1 MSFEKLNNVEL
12 PNEQAF
18 DKVLDAIHHRVAR
31 VFFQR
36 NTRIKDNLN
45 NKKVGV
51 RTGRLRNAQQV
62 QTSRNGFEIEAFI
75 HNNVSYASRLEHGFK
90 GTEQVKEHKRK
101 MSQVFGKRVT
111 PFFANV
117 RSHSRNVNQKA
128 RSFFYSE
135 LNDID
140 KELEDVIDSLVEKE
154 LWLTMKRKS

>member
-18 DKVLDAIHHRVAR
+18 DKVLDAIHSRVAK

-45 NKKVGV
+45 NKKVNV
-51 RTGRLRNAQQV
+51 RSGRLRNAQQV
-62 QTSRNGFEIEAFI
+62 KVSRNAFNIEAFI
-75 HNNVSYASRLEHGFK
+75 HNNVTYASRLEHGFK
-90 GTEQVKEHKRK
+90 GVEQVKEHKRK
-101 MSQVFGKRVT
+101 MSKVFGKPVT

-117 RSHSRNVNQKA
+117 RSHQRNVNQKA

-140 KELEDVIDSLVEKE
+140 KEVEDVIDSLVEDK
-154 LWLTMKRKS
+154 L